1 MTLRTLALSILVAG
15 TALRSEPTP
24 TATPAPL
31 PPAASAPA
39 PAPARRLHGRI
50 EAERYFAPGD
60 LYSVPLPVF
69 HGTDSAVMDTA
80 EIVVFKDKVS
90 TLLTIAAFKMP
101 AYEKWRFEGMEP
113 KEYFIEFFRDSI
125 LRDYRH
131 EFPESSIESA
141 RYLPEVFAGA
151 MVAFTRMPGGSAFV
165 PPPPANPLA
174 PAPVAKRGHLVFIRN
189 GYIYVV
195 AIELAERVTQP
206 TAYKLTT
213 QEEDRLLFG
222 RLVTVLEALR
232 FGPEVQAAPIPDD
245 DKEDDVAPAQPTT
258 APSEAKP
265 GN

>member
-1 MTLRTLALSILVAG
+1 MTLRSLALPLLVAG

-24 TATPAPL
+24 TATPTPVPTPAPT
-31 PPAASAPA
+31 ATAPA
-39 PAPARRLHGRI
+39 PEHKLHGRI
-50 EAERYFAPGD
+50 EGERYFAPGD

-113 KEYFIEFFRDSI
+113 KEYLYEFFRDNI

-151 MVAFTRMPGGSAFV
+151 MVAFTRMPGGSAFAS
-165 PPPPANPLA
+165 PAASNPLA
-174 PAPVAKRGHLVFIRN
+174 PAPVAKRGHLRPSSAT

-206 TAYKLTT
+206 ATYKLTRT
-213 QEEDRLLFG
+213 GGTAFSSPPRPRPRSPPLRPRHQTSPPPRRLQRTRRG
-222 RLVTVLEALR
+222 R
-232 FGPEVQAAPIPDD
+232 
-245 DKEDDVAPAQPTT
+245 
-258 APSEAKP
+258 
-265 GN
+265 